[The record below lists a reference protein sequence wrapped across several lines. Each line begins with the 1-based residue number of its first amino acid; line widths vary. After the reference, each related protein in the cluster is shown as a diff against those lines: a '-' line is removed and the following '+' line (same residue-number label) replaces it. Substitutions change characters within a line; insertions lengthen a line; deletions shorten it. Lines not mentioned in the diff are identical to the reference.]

1 MCDKYIEVKTR
12 NIIQLIRKLQVA
24 ENELAFRTNQRRIFD
39 AHAKLSNK
47 LL

>member
-1 MCDKYIEVKTR
+1 MWDKYIELKTR

-24 ENELAFRTNQRRIFD
+24 KNELAFGTTQRRIFD